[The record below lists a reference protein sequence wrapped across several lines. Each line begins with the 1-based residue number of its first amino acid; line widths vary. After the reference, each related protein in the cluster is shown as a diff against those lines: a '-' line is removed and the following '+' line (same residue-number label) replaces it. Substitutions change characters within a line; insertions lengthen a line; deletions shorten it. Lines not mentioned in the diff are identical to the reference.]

1 MDEPHPISCSLKEKT
16 ILFWEK
22 VSTSR
27 LLLNS
32 WFSISSSLGSPNKSA
47 DLKFACLHNHMSPF
61 LKILLSLSL
70 SLLYPKPSGCVL
82 IYIICIHT
90 VTNIYGL
97 LVLFLWKILA
107 NKYVNSY
114 VFLQK
119 QIYFKS
125 SQYKLMYNWQFIQY
139 KSLHIG

>member
-1 MDEPHPISCSLKEKT
+1 MDEPHPISCSLMEKT

-61 LKILLSLSL
+61 LKIFFSLSL
-70 SLLYPKPSGCVL
+70 SLCPKPSVCVL
-82 IYIICIHT
+82 LYIICIHT
-90 VTNIYGL
+90 VTNIYVL
-97 LVLFLWKILA
+97 FVLFLWKILA

-119 QIYFKS
+119 QIYLKS
-125 SQYKLMYNWQFIQY
+125 SQYKLMHNWQ
-139 KSLHIG
+139 LHIG